1 MVTAVFSSAEG
12 VYAPALN
19 CGGISTEANGIN
31 DDDDI
36 VGECNDG
43 TEHGFLLRDGVYQRI
58 NYPGATGTIALGIN
72 NDGDIVGV
80 YTVGAHDHGFLVTN
94 FPKNPTWRTID
105 YPGSTT

>member
-1 MVTAVFSSAEG
+1 MVTAVFSSAKG
-12 VYAPALN
+12 FTPPALN

-43 TEHGFLLRDGVYQRI
+43 TEHGFLLRDGVYNLI

-80 YTVGAHDHGFLVTN
+80 SRFGGVT
-94 FPKNPTWRTID
+94 
-105 YPGSTT
+105 